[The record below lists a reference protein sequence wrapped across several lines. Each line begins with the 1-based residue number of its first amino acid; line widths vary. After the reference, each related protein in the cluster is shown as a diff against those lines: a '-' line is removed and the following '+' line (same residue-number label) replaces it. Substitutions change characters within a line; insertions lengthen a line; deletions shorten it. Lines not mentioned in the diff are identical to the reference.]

1 MERDNIMSNFNA
13 TNFVASV
20 QQQAFYDEVIN
31 GTSNIILRARA
42 GCGKTTTI
50 TKVAEMLPNKKMLY
64 LSFGKKNQED
74 LEAKLEGFPNAKAQ
88 TFGSVGWWAQVVN
101 NSPKFNKKFNKPFGK
116 VKDIVSSLFTE
127 EEEEKMIDPV
137 VRAVDLAKNRG
148 IGCSEVC
155 DIDDT
160 NEWKKLIDHFGI
172 TDDVSVDTDDF
183 IEKCILSLKLS
194 NAKMN
199 QIDFN
204 DQVYMPSLYNWDL
217 PKYDFVFVDEA
228 QDSNRSR
235 ILMAK
240 KMIKPNGGRIIF
252 VGDDRQA
259 IMGFTGA
266 DNDSMDVLEKEF
278 DCKVLPLSLTYRCP
292 KSVVSVAQG
301 LVPDIE
307 AHETNMEGSVT
318 DITYADFLDKV
329 GKGDVIL
336 CRLNRHLV
344 TLFFKFIK
352 KGIKAKIE
360 GKDQVSGLMWIAA
373 QFGKGKSL
381 TKIVDLVE
389 EYKEERVHKL
399 NEKRNFVAA
408 EAISDKVDCLVAI
421 IEYLISQG
429 RNTLKDLKDQLTEM
443 FGDNVD
449 RSQCVVLCSAH
460 KSKGLEWDN
469 VYILGYSQFMPH
481 SKAEKEWELQQEY
494 NLMYVAVTR
503 AKKNLVFVNYVP
515 SKIN

>member
-1 MERDNIMSNFNA
+1 MERDNIMSNFVPSA
-13 TNFVASV
+13 

-50 TKVAEMLPNKKMLY
+50 TKVAEMLPNKKMLF

-74 LEAKLEGFPNAKAQ
+74 LESKLEGLTNAKAQ

-101 NSPKFNKKFNKPFGK
+101 NSPKFNKKFNKPFDK
-116 VKDIVSSLFTE
+116 VKSIVSAMVGCE
-127 EEEEKMIDPV
+127 EDEKLIDPMV
-137 VRAVDLAKNRG
+137 EAINLAKNRG
-148 IGCSEVC
+148 IGCAEVC
-155 DIDDT
+155 DIHDVD
-160 NEWKKLIDHFGI
+160 EWQKLIDHFGI
-172 TDDVSVDTDDF
+172 ADEFALSNEDF
-183 IEKCILSLKLS
+183 IERCIIALKKS
-194 NAKMN
+194 NEKMD

-204 DQVYMPSLYNWDL
+204 DQVYMPSLYDWDL

-240 KMIKPNGGRIIF
+240 KMIKPNVGRIIF

-266 DNDSMDVLEKEF
+266 DNDSMDVLEREF
-278 DCKVLPLSLTYRCP
+278 NCKVLPLSLTYRCP
-292 KSVVSVAQG
+292 KTVVSVAQG
-301 LVPDIE
+301 IVPDIE
-307 AHETNMEGSVT
+307 AHHTNKEGTVS
-318 DITYADFLDKV
+318 DMDYGDFIHKV
-329 GKGDVIL
+329 SKGDVIL
-336 CRLNRHLV
+336 CRLNRYLV
-344 TLFFKFIK
+344 KIFFKFVK
-352 KGIKAKIE
+352 NGIKAKIE
-360 GKDQVSGLMWIAA
+360 GKDQIGSLMWLAA

-381 TKIVDLVE
+381 IKIVDLLE
-389 EYKEERVHKL
+389 EYRDQRVQEL
-399 NEKRNFVAA
+399 NEKRKLVAA
-408 EAISDKVDCLVAI
+408 EALSDKVECLIAV
-421 IEYLISQG
+421 IEFLIAEG
-429 RNTLKDLKDQLTEM
+429 RLTLKDLKDQLTSM

-469 VYILGYSQFMPH
+469 VYILGYNQFMPH
-481 SKAEKEWELQQEY
+481 KKAEKDWEIDQEY

-503 AKKNLVFVNYVP
+503 AKNNLIFVNNIP
-515 SKIN
+515 SKIS